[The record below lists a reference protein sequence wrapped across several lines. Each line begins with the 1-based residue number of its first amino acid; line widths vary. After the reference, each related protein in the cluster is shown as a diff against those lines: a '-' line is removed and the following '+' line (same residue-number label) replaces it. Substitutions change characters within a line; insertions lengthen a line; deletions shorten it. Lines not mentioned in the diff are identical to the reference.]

1 MNNSSNSSKTRIK
14 CITKHPLQHKY
25 LGLIIISMLLP
36 LVIVGGCLYYL
47 MFQVMADQL
56 AMPET
61 IAENLMPVFHKINF
75 ILVVSVPAIVV
86 IIFIFATV
94 LTHRLFGP
102 LERLENDICRIAEGD
117 YSVRIN
123 LRKDDDLKPVAD
135 VVNTI
140 IEKLEK
146 K

>member
-1 MNNSSNSSKTRIK
+1 MNTNSSIGKTRIN
-14 CITKHPLQHKY
+14 CIAKHPLQHKF
-25 LGLIIISMLLP
+25 LGLIVISMLLP

-61 IAENLMPVFHKINF
+61 IAENLMPVFYKINF
-75 ILVVSVPAIVV
+75 ILMVSVPAIVV
-86 IIFIFATV
+86 IVFIFATV

-102 LERLENDICRIAEGD
+102 LERLENVLRKIAQGD

-123 LRKDDDLKPVAD
+123 MRKNDALKPAAESI
-135 VVNTI
+135 NTI

>member
-1 MNNSSNSSKTRIK
+1 MKDNSNVGKTRIK

-25 LGLIIISMLLP
+25 LGLIIVSMILP
-36 LVIVGGCLYYL
+36 LIIVGGCLYYL

-75 ILVVSVPAIVV
+75 ILLVSVPVIVV
-86 IIFIFATV
+86 VIFIFAVV

-102 LERLENDICRIAEGD
+102 LERLENDICKIAQGD

-123 LRKDDDLKPVAD
+123 MRQDDDLKPVAEL
-135 VVNTI
+135 VNTI